1 MQHYWGLRISHVYS
15 HSPQTQLPDQ
25 QEHCCDVEPLCKAE
39 QEEDRYE
46 EALPE
51 DGYDSEVLELH
62 PSSSSSSGKDDGNG
76 WDSEDSD
83 TFLAR
88 EEMYN

>member
-1 MQHYWGLRISHVYS
+1 MPGPLV
-15 HSPQTQLPDQ
+15 QLPL
-25 QEHCCDVEPLCKAE
+25 VEADAGILGIGTVPE
-39 QEEDRYE
+39 VPQE

-83 TFLAR
+83 PFLAR